1 MAHIPDPRAKL
12 AVQAIDWGPI
22 PPPWPFKKLIQDKR
36 DAAEK
41 FILESF
47 PGLPHP
53 PPPFIPAPARS
64 VPEQKQVNDSVDV
77 SRNRLAANYNPVQLK
92 GFSENRPEILCVTDF
107 EPAYRA
113 SASTRQLSNDR
124 SLLPVGEKLKVMLA
138 LARLRNHNIKQLMT
152 TLREDKDAAKIIDDI
167 EREYDTKIESAID
180 DIRALTSLAVSLE
193 KARDALNVRKS
204 QTKISQKMA
213 SRLSFTSA
221 PMGYIDILEEFGFN
235 RVNVADF
242 SNTKILMQIINDYNV
257 MLANY
262 SPGLLGIEND
272 TRKFDDDPFD
282 IIENLFDPKKEPQ
295 VLDDL
300 RQQSAAGEKYYDIMN
315 SLFGNMASEQ
325 VFASADNRIKF
336 LANFIAK
343 ELVVSAGLGRSS
355 TKAALQST
363 FAAPSEGNVFD
374 NILGV
379 PGGDVLE
386 APHAGKNA
394 LAGFMNVMGADN
406 TLVLP
411 FESPLTEDDDES
423 FVTGTEFFIDSIM
436 QGQAK
441 LDPTPLANF
450 VGQLG
455 TATSQARNLI
465 ERRLLSFRGNSR
477 TTRPTGASIFGSVL
491 EVFNDMY
498 STDRT
503 EASNIANKRFALL
516 SLMKLATDNPE
527 LKSLLYQ
534 YTLAIG
540 INRGVMTRKS
550 TEGRGSR
557 IYRQMVRSDIQY
569 VEDFPI
575 FDGKFAGAGV
585 KDVYKLKRNPVPIEA
600 IDSLIMKIMAKVTSI
615 VGPSLL
621 FNIQKTG
628 GDTKR
633 VPVAVISEA
642 LREMTG
648 ERSVFQAINSLATDL
663 TNGANRGFS
672 GAVNNGYFVDT
683 TTFRTRF
690 NFISPAVMVG
700 LIFEMFVSVSSLT
713 GADITSRMPA
723 RTAGTKMLNIN
734 SKDSDRAAFSNAVAR
749 ISSGG
754 FGDKNA
760 VSPATSRNLRRGT
773 TKLTRQTNRKAQKF
787 DAIMTSLTDEDNFL
801 ATVTSFIFSYMDH
814 IKSQTKP
821 LVNMMRQA
829 RNRKSAGAI
838 STLQRLQAV
847 QKRADSDD
855 IFATL
860 NPAQIALSI
869 RQAVEI
875 QRSMMFSS
883 GRNVSAFSDPEFLD
897 PGAEQMLFALLR
909 EPKFKEGRAANL
921 KILTVGLPTGFKSSL
936 RSTEI
941 EDESTP
947 GPERE
952 ADVININ
959 VYRRDLEFEDIVFKP
974 MSFTFELSRFTQV
987 SPRTRIPK
995 GKQLLG
1001 VSNSIA
1007 SAGKVKTFNIQVD
1020 EDFRWGTR
1028 GTGGLSS
1035 KSETILNVAQRPGYD
1050 WMDEVDK
1057 KRMFQNHVINY
1068 FLNLYLKLLTDID
1081 FSESTFLVNNTVAQ
1095 VKADKKDRDRFVNL
1109 MLKRVNQVAGRT
1121 VTLDDLR
1128 NADPMMNKL
1137 LNKLEN
1143 SDNTEG
1149 VTGKVE
1155 TSISGLTAAA
1165 NIEISENVVN
1175 FMKSFSPDSFLT
1187 GADVTSTRLVSPKL
1201 FERIFHMAV
1210 DLDEFD
1216 IDVRQTNATRSGRDM
1231 YKSSEFRSAAYQA
1244 QGRVRMKP
1252 RSSKEGEQIM
1262 SELFINVE
1270 SKLVQESSSDEASSA
1285 DDEKIRLE
1293 ISGVGKRTK
1302 PNLKFNRGIK

>member
-1 MAHIPDPRAKL
+1 MGNENL
-12 AVQAIDWGPI
+12 NTQAIDWGPV
-22 PPPWPFKKLIQDKR
+22 P
-36 DAAEK
+36 
-41 FILESF
+41 
-47 PGLPHP
+47 P
-53 PPPFIPAPARS
+53 PPPFRQIAEAIHAALVKATGAGSSPNTTASSSPPPFQPTPAKS
-64 VPEQKQVNDSVDV
+64 VPEPKQVNDSVNV
-77 SRNRLAANYNPVQLK
+77 ARNRLATNYNPVQLK

-113 SASTRQLSNDR
+113 SASTRQLGNNR

-138 LARLRNHNIKQLMT
+138 LARLRNYNIKQLME

-167 EREYDTKIESAID
+167 EREYDTKIENAID
-180 DIRALTSLAVSLE
+180 DIRALTSLAVRLE

-204 QTKISQKMA
+204 QAKISQKMA

-221 PMGYIDILEEFGFN
+221 PMGYVDILEELGFN
-235 RVNVADF
+235 RVNIADF
-242 SNTKILMQIINDYNV
+242 SNTKILMQIINDYNA
-257 MLANY
+257 MLTNY

-272 TRKFDDDPFD
+272 IRKFDDDPFD
-282 IIENLFDPKKEPQ
+282 IIENLFDPKQEPQ
-295 VLDDL
+295 VLDNL
-300 RQQSAAGEKYYDIMN
+300 RQQAAAGESYSEIMDSFFN
-315 SLFGNMASEQ
+315 NMTSEQ
-325 VFASADNRIKF
+325 VFISADNRVKF

-355 TKAALQST
+355 TKAALQNT
-363 FAAPSEGNVFD
+363 FAAPNEGNVFD
-374 NILGV
+374 NILGT

-394 LAGFMNVMGADN
+394 ITGFMNVLGADN

-423 FVTGTEFFIDSIM
+423 FVTGTEFFIDSIV
-436 QGQAK
+436 QGQAR

-450 VGQLG
+450 VGKMG
-455 TATSQARNLI
+455 TATSQARNII

-477 TTRPTGASIFGSVL
+477 SKRPTGASIFGSAL

-498 STDRT
+498 SSTRNESSD
-503 EASNIANKRFALL
+503 IADKRFTLL
-516 SLMKLATDNPE
+516 SLMKLAVDNPR
-527 LKSLLYQ
+527 LKWYLYQ

-540 INRGVMTRKS
+540 INRGYNTRKNS
-550 TEGRGSR
+550 GGKGDL
-557 IYRQMVRSDIQY
+557 IYRQIVRSDIQY
-569 VEDFPI
+569 VEDFPV
-575 FDGKFAGAGV
+575 FNESFAGTGEN
-585 KDVYKLKRNPVPIEA
+585 DIYKLKHNLVPIEA
-600 IDSLIMKIMAKVTSI
+600 IDFLIMKITVEVTNI
-615 VGPSLL
+615 VGTSS
-621 FNIQKTG
+621 FSIQKAG
-628 GDTKR
+628 GDTKN
-633 VPVAVISEA
+633 VSFAVINDA
-642 LREMTG
+642 LRETTG
-648 ERSVFQAINSLATDL
+648 ERSIFQAINSLAGDL
-663 TNGANRGFS
+663 INGARRGYS
-672 GAVNNGYFVDT
+672 GSVNDGYFVDT

-690 NFISPAVMVG
+690 NFVSPAVLIG
-700 LIFEMFVSVSSLT
+700 LVFEMFMSVSSMT
-713 GADITSRMPA
+713 GADITS
-723 RTAGTKMLNIN
+723 TTIKSTVGTSTLSIQG
-734 SKDSDRAAFSNAVAR
+734 SIHDRAAFSNAVTQ
-749 ISSGG
+749 ILSGG
-754 FGDKNA
+754 SGDKNA
-760 VSPATSRNLRRGT
+760 VSPVTSNTLLQGT
-773 TKLTRQTNRKAQKF
+773 AKLARQTNRKVQKF
-787 DAIMTSLTDEDNFL
+787 DAIMADLIDEDNFL
-801 ATVTSFIFSYMDH
+801 ATVTSFIFSYMDY
-814 IKSQTKP
+814 IKSQTQP
-821 LVNMMRQA
+821 LVSMMRQS
-829 RNRKSAGAI
+829 NNKKSASAV
-838 STLQRLQAV
+838 SVLQRLQSV
-847 QKRADSDD
+847 QKRVDSDD

-875 QRSMMFSS
+875 QRSMRFSS

-897 PGAEQMLFALLR
+897 PGAEEMLFALLR
-909 EPKFKEGRAANL
+909 EPRFKEGRATNL

-936 RSTEI
+936 RSVEI

-987 SPRTRIPK
+987 SPRTRVPR
-995 GKQLLG
+995 GKRLLG

-1020 EDFRWGTR
+1020 EDFRWSTYGTA
-1028 GTGGLSS
+1028 GGLNGR
-1035 KSETILNVAQRPGYD
+1035 SETILNVAQAPGYD

-1057 KRMFQNHVINY
+1057 KRMFQNHIINY

-1095 VKADKKDRDRFVNL
+1095 VKADKRDRERFVNL
-1109 MLKRVNQVAGRT
+1109 MLKRVKQVAGRT
-1121 VTLDDLR
+1121 VSLSDLR

-1137 LNKLEN
+1137 LDKLEN
-1143 SDNTEG
+1143 NDDTTG

-1155 TSISGLTAAA
+1155 TSMTDLSADA

-1201 FERIFHMAV
+1201 FERIFHVAV

-1216 IDVRQTNATRSGRDM
+1216 IDVRQTRATKAGREMYRSA
-1231 YKSSEFRSAAYQA
+1231 EFRSASYQSA
-1244 QGRVRMKP
+1244 GRVRMKP

-1270 SKLVQESSSDEASSA
+1270 SKLVQESSSDEASSV

-1293 ISGVGKRTK
+1293 ISGAGKRTK

>member
-1 MAHIPDPRAKL
+1 
-12 AVQAIDWGPI
+12 
-22 PPPWPFKKLIQDKR
+22 
-36 DAAEK
+36 
-41 FILESF
+41 
-47 PGLPHP
+47 
-53 PPPFIPAPARS
+53 
-64 VPEQKQVNDSVDV
+64 
-77 SRNRLAANYNPVQLK
+77 
-92 GFSENRPEILCVTDF
+92 
-107 EPAYRA
+107 
-113 SASTRQLSNDR
+113 
-124 SLLPVGEKLKVMLA
+124 ML
-138 LARLRNHNIKQLMT
+138 T
-152 TLREDKDAAKIIDDI
+152 
-167 EREYDTKIESAID
+167 
-180 DIRALTSLAVSLE
+180 
-193 KARDALNVRKS
+193 
-204 QTKISQKMA
+204 
-213 SRLSFTSA
+213 
-221 PMGYIDILEEFGFN
+221 
-235 RVNVADF
+235 
-242 SNTKILMQIINDYNV
+242 
-257 MLANY
+257 NY

-272 TRKFDDDPFD
+272 IRKFDDDPFN
-282 IIENLFDPKKEPQ
+282 IIENLFDPKQEPQ
-295 VLDDL
+295 VLDNL
-300 RQQSAAGEKYYDIMN
+300 RQQAADGENYSEIMDSFFN
-315 SLFGNMASEQ
+315 NMASEQ
-325 VFASADNRIKF
+325 VFTSADNRIKF
-336 LANFIAK
+336 LANFVAK

-355 TKAALQST
+355 TKAALQNT
-363 FAAPSEGNVFD
+363 FAAPNEGNVFD
-374 NILGV
+374 NILGL

-394 LAGFMNVMGADN
+394 ITGFMNVLGADN

-411 FESPLTEDDDES
+411 FESPLTSDDDES
-423 FVTGTEFFIDSIM
+423 FVTGTEFFIDSII

-450 VGQLG
+450 AGKLG
-455 TATSQARNLI
+455 TVTSQARNII

-491 EVFNDMY
+491 EVFDDMY
-498 STDRT
+498 SPTRS
-503 EASNIANKRFALL
+503 ESSNIADKRFTLL
-516 SLMKLATDNPE
+516 SLMKLAVDNPK
-527 LKSLLYQ
+527 LKWYLYQ

-540 INRGVMTRKS
+540 INRGYSTRKNS
-550 TEGRGSR
+550 GGKGSL
-557 IYRQMVRSDIQY
+557 IYRQIVRSDIQY
-569 VEDFPI
+569 VEDFPV
-575 FDGKFAGAGV
+575 FGSSFAGAGEN
-585 KDVYKLKRNPVPIEA
+585 DIYKLKHKLVPIEA
-600 IDSLIMKIMAKVTSI
+600 IDFLIMKITAEVTNI
-615 VGPSLL
+615 VGTSS
-621 FNIQKTG
+621 FNIYRTG
-628 GDTKR
+628 ARGTSGNKN
-633 VPVAVISEA
+633 VSFAVINDA

-648 ERSVFQAINSLATDL
+648 ERSVFQAINSLAGDL
-663 TNGANRGFS
+663 INGARRGYS
-672 GAVNNGYFVDT
+672 GSVNDGYFVDT

-690 NFISPAVMVG
+690 NFISPAVMIG
-700 LIFEMFVSVSSLT
+700 LVFELFMSVSSLT
-713 GADITSRMPA
+713 GADITS
-723 RTAGTKMLNIN
+723 TAIKATTGTSTLDIRNNIH
-734 SKDSDRAAFSNAVAR
+734 DRAAFSNAVTQV
-749 ISSGG
+749 SSGR

-760 VSPATSRNLRRGT
+760 VSPVTSKTLLQGT
-773 TKLTRQTNRKAQKF
+773 TKLTRQTNRKVQKF
-787 DAIMTSLTDEDNFL
+787 DAIMADLVDEDNFL
-801 ATVTSFIFSYMDH
+801 ATVTSFVFSYMDY

-821 LVNMMRQA
+821 LVNMMRQS
-829 RNRKSAGAI
+829 RNKKSAGSI
-838 STLQRLQAV
+838 SVLQRLQSV
-847 QKRADSDD
+847 QKRVDSDD

-875 QRSMMFSS
+875 QRSMRFSS

-897 PGAEQMLFALLR
+897 PGAEQMLVALLR
-909 EPKFKEGRAANL
+909 EPKFKEGRATNL

-936 RSTEI
+936 RSVEI

-987 SPRTRIPK
+987 SPRTRVPR
-995 GKQLLG
+995 GKRLLG

-1035 KSETILNVAQRPGYD
+1035 RSETILNVAQSPGYD
-1050 WMDEVDK
+1050 WMAEADK

-1068 FLNLYLKLLTDID
+1068 FLNVYLKLLTDID

-1095 VKADKKDRDRFVNL
+1095 IKADKKDRDRFVNL
-1109 MLKRVNQVAGRT
+1109 MLKRVKQVAGRT
-1121 VTLDDLR
+1121 VTLGDLR

-1143 SDNTEG
+1143 NDNTEG

-1155 TSISGLTAAA
+1155 TSMEDLTADA

-1187 GADVTSTRLVSPKL
+1187 GADVTSSRLVSPKL
-1201 FERIFHMAV
+1201 FERIFHIAV

-1216 IDVRQTNATRSGRDM
+1216 IDVGQTRATRAGREM
-1231 YKSSEFRSAAYQA
+1231 YGSAEFRSASYRSG
-1244 QGRVRMKP
+1244 GRVRMKP

-1270 SKLVQESSSDEASSA
+1270 SKLVQESSSDEPVSA

-1293 ISGVGKRTK
+1293 ISGAGNRTK

>member
-1 MAHIPDPRAKL
+1 MGNNNTGLLNTQSIE
-12 AVQAIDWGPI
+12 WGPI
-22 PPPWPFKKLIQDKR
+22 PPP
-36 DAAEK
+36 
-41 FILESF
+41 
-47 PGLPHP
+47 
-53 PPPFIPAPARS
+53 PPFRQLVEALHDAIVKTINQKNPPSKAPFRPTPTKS
-64 VPEQKQVNDSVDV
+64 IPEQKQVNDSVDV
-77 SRNRLAANYNPVQLK
+77 SRNRLATNYNPVQLK

-113 SASTRQLSNDR
+113 SASTRQLGNNR

-138 LARLRNHNIKQLMT
+138 LARLRNYNIKQLME

-167 EREYDTKIESAID
+167 EREYDTKIENAID
-180 DIRALTSLAVSLE
+180 DIRALTSLAVRLE
-193 KARDALNVRKS
+193 KARDAFNVRKS
-204 QTKISQKMA
+204 QAKILQKMA

-221 PMGYIDILEEFGFN
+221 PMGYVGILEELGFN
-235 RVNVADF
+235 RANIADF
-242 SNTKILMQIINDYNV
+242 SNTKILMQIINDYNA
-257 MLANY
+257 MLTNY

-272 TRKFDDDPFD
+272 IRKFDDDPFN
-282 IIENLFDPKKEPQ
+282 IIENLFDPKQEPQ
-295 VLDDL
+295 VLDNL
-300 RQQSAAGEKYYDIMN
+300 RQQAADGENYSEIMDSFFN
-315 SLFGNMASEQ
+315 NMASEQ
-325 VFASADNRIKF
+325 VFTSADNRIKF
-336 LANFIAK
+336 LANFVAK

-355 TKAALQST
+355 TKAALQNT
-363 FAAPSEGNVFD
+363 FAAPNEGNVFD
-374 NILGV
+374 NILGL

-394 LAGFMNVMGADN
+394 ITGFMNVLGADN

-411 FESPLTEDDDES
+411 FESPLTSDDDES
-423 FVTGTEFFIDSIM
+423 FVTGTEFFIDSII

-450 VGQLG
+450 AGKLG
-455 TATSQARNLI
+455 TVTSQARNII

-491 EVFNDMY
+491 EVFDDMY
-498 STDRT
+498 SPTRS
-503 EASNIANKRFALL
+503 ESSNIADKRFTLL
-516 SLMKLATDNPE
+516 SLMKLAVDNPK
-527 LKSLLYQ
+527 LKWYLYQ

-540 INRGVMTRKS
+540 INRGYSTRKNS
-550 TEGRGSR
+550 GGKGSL
-557 IYRQMVRSDIQY
+557 IYRQIVRSDIQY
-569 VEDFPI
+569 VEDFPV
-575 FDGKFAGAGV
+575 FGSSFAGAGEN
-585 KDVYKLKRNPVPIEA
+585 DIYKLKHKLVPIEA
-600 IDSLIMKIMAKVTSI
+600 IDFLIMKITAEVTNI
-615 VGPSLL
+615 VGTSS
-621 FNIQKTG
+621 FNIYRTG
-628 GDTKR
+628 ARGTSGNKN
-633 VPVAVISEA
+633 VSFAVINDA

-648 ERSVFQAINSLATDL
+648 ERSVFQAINSLAGDL
-663 TNGANRGFS
+663 INGARRGYS
-672 GAVNNGYFVDT
+672 GSVNDGYFVDT

-690 NFISPAVMVG
+690 NFISPAVMIG
-700 LIFEMFVSVSSLT
+700 LVFELFMSVSSLT
-713 GADITSRMPA
+713 GADITS
-723 RTAGTKMLNIN
+723 TAIKATTGTSTLDIRNNIH
-734 SKDSDRAAFSNAVAR
+734 DRAAFSNAVTQV
-749 ISSGG
+749 SSGR

-760 VSPATSRNLRRGT
+760 VSPVTSKTLLQGT
-773 TKLTRQTNRKAQKF
+773 TKLTRQTNRKVQKF
-787 DAIMTSLTDEDNFL
+787 DAIMADLVDEDNFL
-801 ATVTSFIFSYMDH
+801 ATVTSFVFSYMDY

-821 LVNMMRQA
+821 LVNMMRQS
-829 RNRKSAGAI
+829 RNKKSAGSI
-838 STLQRLQAV
+838 SVLQRLQSV
-847 QKRADSDD
+847 QKRVDSDD

-875 QRSMMFSS
+875 QRSMRFSS

-909 EPKFKEGRAANL
+909 EPKFKEGRATNL

-936 RSTEI
+936 RSVEI

-987 SPRTRIPK
+987 SPRTRVPR
-995 GKQLLG
+995 GKRLLG

-1035 KSETILNVAQRPGYD
+1035 RSETILNVAQSPGYD
-1050 WMDEVDK
+1050 WMAEADK

-1095 VKADKKDRDRFVNL
+1095 IKADKKDRDRFVNL
-1109 MLKRVNQVAGRT
+1109 MLKRVKQVAGRT

-1143 SDNTEG
+1143 NDNTEG
-1149 VTGKVE
+1149 VTEKIE
-1155 TSISGLTAAA
+1155 TAISDLTADA

-1201 FERIFHMAV
+1201 FERIFHIAV

-1216 IDVRQTNATRSGRDM
+1216 IDVRQTRATRAGREM
-1231 YKSSEFRSAAYQA
+1231 YRSAEFRSASYQSA
-1244 QGRVRMKP
+1244 GRVRMKP

-1270 SKLVQESSSDEASSA
+1270 SKLVQESSSDEASSV

-1293 ISGVGKRTK
+1293 ISGAGNRTK

>member
-1 MAHIPDPRAKL
+1 MGNNNTGLLNTQSIE
-12 AVQAIDWGPI
+12 WGPI
-22 PPPWPFKKLIQDKR
+22 PPP
-36 DAAEK
+36 
-41 FILESF
+41 
-47 PGLPHP
+47 
-53 PPPFIPAPARS
+53 PPFRQLVEALHDAIVKTINQKNPPSKAPFRPTPTKS
-64 VPEQKQVNDSVDV
+64 IPEQKQVNDSVDV
-77 SRNRLAANYNPVQLK
+77 SRNRLATNYNPVQLK

-113 SASTRQLSNDR
+113 SASTRQLGNNR

-138 LARLRNHNIKQLMT
+138 LARLRNYNIKQLME

-167 EREYDTKIESAID
+167 EREYDTKIENAID
-180 DIRALTSLAVSLE
+180 DIRALTSLAVRLE
-193 KARDALNVRKS
+193 KARDAFNVRKS
-204 QTKISQKMA
+204 QAKILQKMA

-221 PMGYIDILEEFGFN
+221 PMGYVGILEELGFN
-235 RVNVADF
+235 RANIADF
-242 SNTKILMQIINDYNV
+242 SNTKILMQIINDYNA
-257 MLANY
+257 MLTNY

-272 TRKFDDDPFD
+272 IRKFDDDPFN
-282 IIENLFDPKKEPQ
+282 IIENLFDPKQEPQ
-295 VLDDL
+295 VLDNL
-300 RQQSAAGEKYYDIMN
+300 RQQAADGENYSEIMDSFFN
-315 SLFGNMASEQ
+315 NMASEQ
-325 VFASADNRIKF
+325 VFTSADNRIKF
-336 LANFIAK
+336 LANFVAK

-355 TKAALQST
+355 TKAALQNT
-363 FAAPSEGNVFD
+363 FAAPNEGNVFD
-374 NILGV
+374 NILGL

-394 LAGFMNVMGADN
+394 ITGFMNVLGADN

-411 FESPLTEDDDES
+411 FESPLTSDDDES
-423 FVTGTEFFIDSIM
+423 FVTGTEFFIDSII

-450 VGQLG
+450 AGKLG
-455 TATSQARNLI
+455 TVTSQARNII

-491 EVFNDMY
+491 EVFDDMY
-498 STDRT
+498 SPTRS
-503 EASNIANKRFALL
+503 ESSNIADKRFTLL
-516 SLMKLATDNPE
+516 SLMKLAVDNPK
-527 LKSLLYQ
+527 LKWYLYQ

-540 INRGVMTRKS
+540 INRGYSTRKNS
-550 TEGRGSR
+550 GGKGSL
-557 IYRQMVRSDIQY
+557 IYRQIVRSDIQY
-569 VEDFPI
+569 VEDFPV
-575 FDGKFAGAGV
+575 FGSSFAGAGEN
-585 KDVYKLKRNPVPIEA
+585 DIYKLKHKLVPIEA
-600 IDSLIMKIMAKVTSI
+600 IDFLIMKITAEVTNI
-615 VGPSLL
+615 VGTSS
-621 FNIQKTG
+621 FNIYRTG
-628 GDTKR
+628 ARGTSGNKN
-633 VPVAVISEA
+633 VSFAVINDA

-648 ERSVFQAINSLATDL
+648 ERSVFQAINSLAGDL
-663 TNGANRGFS
+663 INGARRGYS
-672 GAVNNGYFVDT
+672 GSVNDGYFVDT

-690 NFISPAVMVG
+690 NFISPAVMIG
-700 LIFEMFVSVSSLT
+700 LVFELFMSVSSLT
-713 GADITSRMPA
+713 GADITS
-723 RTAGTKMLNIN
+723 TAIKATTGTSTLDIRNNIH
-734 SKDSDRAAFSNAVAR
+734 DRAAFSNAVTQV
-749 ISSGG
+749 SSGR

-760 VSPATSRNLRRGT
+760 VSPVTSKTLLQGT
-773 TKLTRQTNRKAQKF
+773 TKLTRQTNRKVQKF
-787 DAIMTSLTDEDNFL
+787 DAIMADLVDEDNFL
-801 ATVTSFIFSYMDH
+801 ATVTSFVFSYMDY

-821 LVNMMRQA
+821 LVNMMRQS
-829 RNRKSAGAI
+829 RNKKSAGSI
-838 STLQRLQAV
+838 SVLQRLQSV
-847 QKRADSDD
+847 QKRVDSDD

-875 QRSMMFSS
+875 QRSMRFSS

-909 EPKFKEGRAANL
+909 EPKFKEGRATNL

-936 RSTEI
+936 RSVEI

-987 SPRTRIPK
+987 SPRTRVPR
-995 GKQLLG
+995 GKRLLG

-1035 KSETILNVAQRPGYD
+1035 RSETILNVAQSPGYD
-1050 WMDEVDK
+1050 WMAEADK

-1068 FLNLYLKLLTDID
+1068 FLNVYLKLLTDID

-1095 VKADKKDRDRFVNL
+1095 IKADKKDRDRFVNL
-1109 MLKRVNQVAGRT
+1109 MLKRVKQVAGRT
-1121 VTLDDLR
+1121 VTLGDLR

-1143 SDNTEG
+1143 NDNTEG

-1155 TSISGLTAAA
+1155 TSMEDLTADA

-1187 GADVTSTRLVSPKL
+1187 GADVTSSRLVSPKL
-1201 FERIFHMAV
+1201 FERIFHIAV

-1216 IDVRQTNATRSGRDM
+1216 IDVGQTRATRAGREM
-1231 YKSSEFRSAAYQA
+1231 YGSAEFRSASYRSG
-1244 QGRVRMKP
+1244 GRVRMKP

-1270 SKLVQESSSDEASSA
+1270 SKLVQESSSDEPVSA

-1293 ISGVGKRTK
+1293 ISGAGNRTK